1 MTKAAE
7 LAKMGEVIT
16 NSQIGGRRNILIN
29 GAMNVAQRSTS
40 VTGLGDG
47 DEGYVAQD
55 RWRHTVAAGAG
66 RYTAT
71 QTAIT
76 DLPGFANC
84 FKMAC
89 TTADTSIAATERFM
103 FVQRIEGQ
111 DLQQLKKGTSDAE
124 KVTVSFYVKGHD
136 SATYVCALY
145 DVDNDRFVGATFP
158 VTTSWARQTITFP
171 ADTTGALGN
180 DNTNDLE
187 LRFILHAGSNF
198 TSGTLATA
206 WESATVANFAVG
218 INSIF
223 ESDSATFFLTGVQL
237 EVGSQATPFEY
248 RSLGEEKQLC
258 YRYYYRTPDSVV
270 GGLGVNEAY
279 PCMGNMDGTQTGA
292 FMFVF
297 PVPMRAPPTA
307 IEQSGTSSHYSIRV
321 TSDSNGTTGPTATG
335 FTSEKAL
342 VNLISSGAGKT
353 SGDAA
358 FMRSENDSSFIAFS
372 AEL

>member
-7 LAKMGEVIT
+7 LAKMGEVLT
-16 NSQIGGRRNILIN
+16 NGQIGGRRNMVIN
-29 GAMNVAQRSTS
+29 GAMQVAQRATS

-223 ESDSATFFLTGVQL
+223 ESTSATFFLTGVQL
-237 EVGSQATPFEY
+237 EVGSQATPFEH
-248 RSLGEEKQLC
+248 RSFGEELALC
-258 YRYYYRTPDSVV
+258 HRYFIKDDTDYRAYTNHQSDAGSRAGNFHFPTIMRDVPSMTASVDAGSITFQSRTTHGVAMTIGGSV
-270 GGLGVNEAY
+270 
-279 PCMGNMDGTQTGA
+279 GTNTK
-292 FMFVF
+292 F
-297 PVPMRAPPTA
+297 
-307 IEQSGTSSHYSIRV
+307 
-321 TSDSNGTTGPTATG
+321 TT
-335 FTSEKAL
+335 
-342 VNLISSGAGKT
+342 
-353 SGDAA
+353 
-358 FMRSENDSSFIAFS
+358 FS
-372 AEL
+372 ADSEL

>member
-1 MTKAAE
+1 MSKAAE
-7 LAKMGEVIT
+7 LAKWGEVST
-16 NSQIGGRRNILIN
+16 NGQVSGRRNIVIN
-29 GAMNVAQRSTS
+29 GAMNVAQRSAS

-89 TTADTSIAATERFM
+89 TTADTSIAAAERFM

-171 ADTTGALGN
+171 ADTTGALGD

-206 WESATVANFAVG
+206 WESATAANFAVG

-223 ESDSATFFLTGVQL
+223 ESTSATFFITGVQM
-237 EVGSQATPFEY
+237 EVGSVATNFEH
-248 RSLGEEKQLC
+248 RSFGEELFLC
-258 YRYYYRTPDSVV
+258 SRYCRTYTEQNFGRGKDGDSYFG
-270 GGLGVNEAY
+270 GGLHFN
-279 PCMGNMDGTQTGA
+279 P
-292 FMFVF
+292 
-297 PVPMRAPPTA
+297 PMRATPTLKSGSSFAVNTGNTGTPA
-307 IEQSGTSSHYSIRV
+307 INSGLSPTVDGVQIYNSGSSWTANAFARL
-321 TSDSNGTTGPTATG
+321 TAT
-335 FTSEKAL
+335 FE
-342 VNLISSGAGKT
+342 
-353 SGDAA
+353 
-358 FMRSENDSSFIAFS
+358 

>member
-111 DLQQLKKGTSDAE
+111 DLQQLKK
-124 KVTVSFYVKGHD
+124 
-136 SATYVCALY
+136 
-145 DVDNDRFVGATFP
+145 
-158 VTTSWARQTITFP
+158 Q
-171 ADTTGALGN
+171 
-180 DNTNDLE
+180 
-187 LRFILHAGSNF
+187 GS
-198 TSGTLATA
+198 T
-206 WESATVANFAVG
+206 
-218 INSIF
+218 
-223 ESDSATFFLTGVQL
+223 
-237 EVGSQATPFEY
+237 
-248 RSLGEEKQLC
+248 
-258 YRYYYRTPDSVV
+258 
-270 GGLGVNEAY
+270 
-279 PCMGNMDGTQTGA
+279 
-292 FMFVF
+292 
-297 PVPMRAPPTA
+297 
-307 IEQSGTSSHYSIRV
+307 
-321 TSDSNGTTGPTATG
+321 
-335 FTSEKAL
+335 
-342 VNLISSGAGKT
+342 
-353 SGDAA
+353 
-358 FMRSENDSSFIAFS
+358 
-372 AEL
+372 